1 MCFTFLQTDIFLTVN
16 SMNIIFEDEE
26 LVVAEKPVGVLSEGE
41 KEDCMPFRLKE
52 VCGGELSTV
61 HRLDRGVGGI
71 MVYARTQFAARELS
85 KQIAQRSLEKVYLA
99 LLHGQP
105 EESSGRLED
114 LLFKD
119 SSKNKTYVVKRE
131 RKGVKKAALAYE
143 TLCAGSY
150 HEAVFTL
157 VRIRLETGRSHQIRV
172 QFASRKNPL
181 FGDGKYGSTDN
192 EKNIA
197 LWSYSLSFFHP
208 KTKEHL
214 TFTLT
219 PPEDSLFGKTGCLQ
233 AI

>member
-1 MCFTFLQTDIFLTVN
+1 MLHFFASGQNFLTVN
-16 SMNIIFEDEE
+16 SMNIIFEDET
-26 LVVAEKPVGVLSEGE
+26 LVVAEKPVGILSEGE
-41 KEDCMPFRLKE
+41 KEGCMPFLLKE
-52 VCGGELSTV
+52 ACGGEIYTV

-71 MVYARTQFAARELS
+71 MVYAKTQLAARELS
-85 KQIAQRSLEKVYLA
+85 KQIAGRSLEKIYLA
-99 LLHGQP
+99 LIHGQP
-105 EESSGRLED
+105 EEPSGRLED

-131 RKGVKKAALAYE
+131 RKGVKKAALTYE
-143 TLCAGSY
+143 TLCEGSY
-150 HEAVFTL
+150 HEAVYTL

-181 FGDGKYGSTDN
+181 FGDGKYGSADN

-208 KTKEHL
+208 KTNERL

-233 AI
+233 AL